1 MTSATK
7 THPKT
12 YDEALEVIERL
23 STDLKLVREQLQA
36 LLRQRFGPSADRF
49 VDPNQLL
56 LFGATKAPSAAD
68 TTKKPE
74 KKASST
80 TGQRNGRSEIPPHL
94 ERFRE
99 ELDPD
104 EDERIC
110 PICGKPMIKIGEDIT
125 EELDYQRPKL
135 RVKQIVRSK
144 WACREDAQG
153 VVTAPLP
160 PRLIDKGRPGVS
172 LLVFVIVAKYVDHMP
187 LHRIE
192 RQLARSGMRIHRS
205 TLCDWI
211 GAVASEVERIVELM
225 RYQLTR
231 GRYLQADET
240 PVKAR
245 DPNVKHKMRQVYL
258 FAYGVPWGEVVFQ
271 YRKSRSGKGPLEF
284 LEGFEGKVQVDEYS
298 GYDALF
304 TEGSGRTRVGCWA
317 HCRRK
322 FVEAEKSEPSRVQAV
337 LRVVRKGYRLDSL
350 MREKGYSHEDR
361 LRVRDRIYRPA
372 ADNLRQRLIDEVHDS
387 SILPRSKYGKA
398 LRYLVNH
405 WENLEQPFLDGE
417 LELDNNGIESA
428 IRPVAI
434 GRKNWMHIG
443 DVDAGDRAAIFYS
456 LLVSC
461 TRLGINPEEYLTD
474 VLTRLPSCPASEI
487 MELTPTE
494 WKKARQL
501 EQDAPA
507 EETSSA

>member
-1 MTSATK
+1 MRVTTLFRQVLDVTQMWVRAVRFEPVGVVVSVVPSWKRPRCGECGKVAAK
-7 THPKT
+7 
-12 YDEALEVIERL
+12 YDQRPSRRWRHLGLGSVKIWFEYAPRRVECPECG
-23 STDLKLVREQLQA
+23 VRVESVPWA
-36 LLRQRFGPSADRF
+36 EHRSRFTRDF
-49 VDPNQLL
+49 
-56 LFGATKAPSAAD
+56 
-68 TTKKPE
+68 
-74 KKASST
+74 
-80 TGQRNGRSEIPPHL
+80 
-94 ERFRE
+94 E
-99 ELDPD
+99 ELTAYLTQSSD
-104 EDERIC
+104 
-110 PICGKPMIKIGEDIT
+110 KTK
-125 EELDYQRPKL
+125 
-135 RVKQIVRSK
+135 
-144 WACREDAQG
+144 
-153 VVTAPLP
+153 VT
-160 PRLIDKGRPGVS
+160 
-172 LLVFVIVAKYVDHMP
+172 
-187 LHRIE
+187 
-192 RQLARSGMRIHRS
+192 
-205 TLCDWI
+205 
-211 GAVASEVERIVELM
+211 ELM
-225 RYQLTR
+225 GISWSTVGDIVDR
-231 GRYLQADET
+231 
-240 PVKAR
+240 
-245 DPNVKHKMRQVYL
+245 
-258 FAYGVPWGEVVFQ
+258 
-271 YRKSRSGKGPLEF
+271 
-284 LEGFEGKVQVDEYS
+284 KVQVDEYS